1 MLRNSTSGTL
11 PPDGASSTGRS
22 TVAVISS
29 PLRGVVT
36 EGVVRYHREQQ
47 HHAHEEL
54 EPIGFPAGVYDALLH
69 HAEDECAD
77 RGADRG
83 AVSAGQQAAADHRGD
98 NVDELVADTLPG
110 LHRVE
115 REQQMHPGEP

>member
-1 MLRNSTSGTL
+1 MFFNSTNGTL

-22 TVAVISS
+22 TVAVTGS

-36 EGVVRYHREQQ
+36 EGVVGDHREQQ

-54 EPIGFPAGVYDALLH
+54 EPVWIPAGIHDALLH
-69 HAEDECAD
+69 HAEDERAD
-77 RGADRG
+77 RGANRG
-83 AVSAGQQAAADHRGD
+83 AVATGEQAAADHCGD
-98 NVDELVADTLPG
+98 DVDELVADALTG

-115 REQQMHPGEP
+115 RE